1 MAGTI
6 IHNRDIIMF
15 GLQPWDTT
23 IGSNFKNMAA
33 EISKH
38 NRVLYVNRPLDRIT
52 AWKIPNISAIKA
64 RKDSIQKGIG
74 ALQEIQTNLWVQNP
88 ATMLE
93 SINWMPRGSFYNYLN
108 KRNNK
113 KLANQINWA
122 AGQLKFK
129 NSILIIDND
138 FFNGLYLKE
147 YLKVDCMIY
156 YIRDYLLSQPYFLK
170 HGASSEPAIIAKADI
185 VAANSIYLAE
195 YAKKY
200 NANAN
205 YIGQGCDVDD
215 FLIAPKD
222 FPKDIINIK
231 NPVIGY
237 CGALIST
244 RLDIDLLITIAEQ
257 RPQWNIVLIGP
268 EDIDF
273 KKSKLHSLKNVY
285 FLGSKRSSELPAYI
299 HYFDICINPQAVNQM
314 TIGNYPR
321 KVDEYLAAGKPVV
334 ATATETMQEFA
345 ACTYLCKNAEEY
357 VNAIE
362 DILANPSDEIITT
375 ERIRVAKSHTWQASI
390 AGLYDAINKL
400 NTTSHV

>member
-52 AWKIPNISAIKA
+52 AWKSPNISAIKA

>member
-52 AWKIPNISAIKA
+52 AWKSSNTSTIKT
-64 RKDSIQKGIG
+64 RKASIQKGVG
-74 ALQEIQTNLWVQNP
+74 ALEEIQTNLWVQNP
-88 ATMLE
+88 STMLE
-93 SINWMPRGSFYNYLN
+93 SINWMPQGIFYNYLN

-122 AGQLKFK
+122 ITQLKFK

-147 YLKVDCMIY
+147 YLEVDCMVY
-156 YIRDYLLSQPYFLK
+156 YIRDYLLSQPYFVK
-170 HGASSEPAIIAKADI
+170 HGTSSEPAIIAKADF
-185 VAANSIYLAE
+185 VATNSIYLAE

-200 NANAN
+200 NPNAY

-215 FLIAPKD
+215 FLIKPKD
-222 FPKDIINIK
+222 FPGDIINIK
-231 NPVIGY
+231 KPVIGY

-257 RPQWNIVLIGP
+257 KPQWNIVLIGP

-273 KKSKLHSLKNVY
+273 KKSKLHSLSNVY
-285 FLGSKRSSELPAYI
+285 FLGSKPSSELPAYI
-299 HYFDICINPQAVNQM
+299 HYFDICINPQAINQM

-345 ACTYLCKNAEEY
+345 ACTYLCNNAQGY
-357 VNAIE
+357 INAIE
-362 DILANPSDEIITT
+362 NILAHPVDET
-375 ERIRVAKSHTWQASI
+375 EVAERVRVAKSHTWQASI
-390 AGLYDAINKL
+390 EGLYNAINKL
-400 NTTSHV
+400 NATANV

>member
-52 AWKIPNISAIKA
+52 AWKSPNISAIKA

-345 ACTYLCKNAEEY
+345 ACTYLCKNAEVY